1 MDKAR
6 IEIVLESFFE
16 SLKSK
21 ENKILET
28 GLTQNQTVDALK
40 VAVISAIE
48 NNPDKFEIYVKF
60 FLNSSM
66 YLLDEDDELLDVEEM
81 LRLAR

>member
-21 ENKILET
+21 DNKILET

-48 NNPDKFEIYVKF
+48 NNPDKFEVYVKF

-66 YLLDEDDELLDVEEM
+66 YLLDEDDELLDVDEM

>member
-21 ENKILET
+21 DNKILET

-40 VAVISAIE
+40 VAVISAITE
-48 NNPDKFEIYVKF
+48 HPDKFETYVKW
-60 FLNSSM
+60 FLNGSM